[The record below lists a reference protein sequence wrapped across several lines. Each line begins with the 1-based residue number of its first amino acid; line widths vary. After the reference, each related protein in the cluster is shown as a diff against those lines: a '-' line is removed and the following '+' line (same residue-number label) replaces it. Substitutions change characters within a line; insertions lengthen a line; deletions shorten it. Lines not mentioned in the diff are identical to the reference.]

1 MSLSSV
7 VRPAVLL
14 CVVAAAAC
22 GRPTPQRRVAPL
34 PQVSGTLAV
43 DGLVKPV
50 RVVRDRWGVPHIYA
64 QDDADLFFA
73 QGFVQA
79 QDRLFQMDLWRR
91 SAQGRLSEV
100 LGPNFAE
107 RDAMTRRVQYRGDM
121 ASEWASYGADVK
133 PIADA
138 FVRGVN
144 AWVSIARR
152 DLPEE
157 FVLAGWTP
165 EFWRPEDL
173 LNRTD
178 AFLQSGDVDLEAFR
192 ARLIAAVGAPRANEI
207 FPSDQPFAIHAIP
220 PDVDLDGLGDVVG
233 DAIRRVGTAPF

>member
-43 DGLVKPV
+43 DGLAKPV
-50 RVVRDRWGVPHIYA
+50 RVVRDRWGVPHVYA
-64 QDDADLFFA
+64 QSQADLFFA

-91 SAQGRLSEV
+91 SSQGRLSEV

-107 RDAMTRRVQYRGDM
+107 RDALTRRIQFTGDRD
-121 ASEWASYGADVK
+121 SEWARYGPEAK
-133 PIADA
+133 AIATA

-144 AWVSIARR
+144 RW
-152 DLPEE
+152 
-157 FVLAGWTP
+157 
-165 EFWRPEDL
+165 
-173 LNRTD
+173 
-178 AFLQSGDVDLEAFR
+178 
-192 ARLIAAVGAPRANEI
+192 
-207 FPSDQPFAIHAIP
+207 
-220 PDVDLDGLGDVVG
+220 
-233 DAIRRVGTAPF
+233 